1 MVRKLVREKLG
12 KANRDVHFLE
22 LLKGSSI
29 SFVLKI
35 FGMGAGYALTWYI
48 SEYYGAIVLG
58 KYVLALIVLQVFSMF
73 GKAGLDIALLR
84 FIASFSAQEKW
95 GMLRNAYQKSVAL
108 TLILSTLSVFVMY
121 FFGGQLLTL
130 LKDLNDAYL
139 NWAMLFVIPMSIY
152 FIHVQCFRAFKKIKQ
167 FSFYMNV
174 ALPLFT
180 LLFLLY
186 FTNYPVAIETELLPF
201 VSYGLAILLTVS
213 LLLISWT
220 KTILSY
226 RSAIYEEI
234 SYKLLLSTSLPL
246 LLSQSMSLIIG
257 WTDQIMLGTMA
268 TAQDVGVYNVAFK
281 FSLLPTVVLMAI
293 NSIATP
299 KFAEFFGK
307 GDLEGLEKMTKQS
320 TKMIFWFSVPASVL
334 IILFRD
340 YLLGFFPD
348 EFASASLIMLVLI
361 IGQLVNSVVGSVGY
375 ILQMTGHQLICQNIL
390 IVSAIM
396 NVVLNLVLIPEFG
409 ILGAAL
415 ASMSSMVFQN
425 VTMMLYI
432 RKRLGF
438 YTMYLPFFNK

>member
-1 MVRKLVREKLG
+1 MVRKLIKDKLEKV
-12 KANRDVHFLE
+12 NRDVHFLE

-35 FGMGAGYALTWYI
+35 FGMGVGYALTWYI
-48 SEYYGAIVLG
+48 SEYYGAVSLG

-84 FIASFSAQEKW
+84 FVASFSAQGKW
-95 GMLRNAYQKSVAL
+95 AMLKNAYKKSFTL
-108 TLILSTLSVFVMY
+108 TLVFSTLATFSMY
-121 FFGGQLLTL
+121 LFSGQLLRL
-130 LKDLNDAYL
+130 LEDLSQTYL
-139 NWAMLFVIPMSIY
+139 NWMMFFVVPMSVY
-152 FIHVQCFRAFKKIKQ
+152 FVHVQCFRAFKKIKE

-180 LLFLLY
+180 LLFLVY
-186 FTNYPVAIETELLPF
+186 FSYYPIVIETELLPF
-201 VSYGLAILLTVS
+201 VSYGLAILLTAS
-213 LLLISWT
+213 LLLFSWNKMISGYNSESRE
-220 KTILSY
+220 KV
-226 RSAIYEEI
+226 

-257 WTDQIMLGTMA
+257 WTDQLMLGTMT
-268 TAQDVGVYNVAFK
+268 TAQDVGIYNVAFK

-307 GDLEGLEKMTKQS
+307 GDLDGLEKMTKQS
-320 TKMIFWFSVPASVL
+320 TKMIFWLSVPASLL
-334 IILFRD
+334 IIVFRD
-340 YLLGFFPD
+340 DLLGFFPD
-348 EFASASLIMLVLI
+348 EFASASLVMFILI
-361 IGQLVNSVVGSVGY
+361 IGQLVNSIVGSVGY

-396 NVVLNLVLIPEFG
+396 NVGLNLVLIPEFG

-415 ASMSSMVFQN
+415 ASMSSMIFQN
-425 VTMMLYI
+425 LTMMLYI
-432 RKRLGF
+432 RKHLGF
-438 YTMYLPFFNK
+438 YTIYLPFINK

>member
-1 MVRKLVREKLG
+1 MVRKLIKGKLEKV
-12 KANRDVHFLE
+12 NRDVHFLE

-35 FGMGAGYALTWYI
+35 FGMGVGYALTWYI
-48 SEYYGAIVLG
+48 SEYYGAVSLG

-84 FIASFSAQEKW
+84 FVASFSAQGKW
-95 GMLRNAYQKSVAL
+95 AMLKNAYKKSFTL
-108 TLILSTLSVFVMY
+108 TLVFSALATFSMY
-121 FFGGQLLTL
+121 LFSGQLLSL
-130 LKDLNDAYL
+130 LEDLSQTYL
-139 NWAMLFVIPMSIY
+139 NWMMFFVVPMSVY
-152 FIHVQCFRAFKKIKQ
+152 FVHVQCFRAFKKIKE

-180 LLFLLY
+180 LLFLVY
-186 FTNYPVAIETELLPF
+186 FSYYPIVIETELLPF
-201 VSYGLAILLTVS
+201 VSYGLAILLTAS
-213 LLLISWT
+213 LLLFSWNKMISGYNSESRE
-220 KTILSY
+220 KV
-226 RSAIYEEI
+226 

-257 WTDQIMLGTMA
+257 WTDQLMLGTMT
-268 TAQDVGVYNVAFK
+268 TAQDVGIYNVAFK

-307 GDLEGLEKMTKQS
+307 GDLDGLEKMTKQS
-320 TKMIFWFSVPASVL
+320 TKMIFWLSVPASLL
-334 IILFRD
+334 IIVFRD
-340 YLLGFFPD
+340 DLLGFFPD
-348 EFASASLIMLVLI
+348 EFASASLVMLILI
-361 IGQLVNSVVGSVGY
+361 IGQLVNSIVGSVGY

-396 NVVLNLVLIPEFG
+396 NVGLNLVLIPEFG

-415 ASMSSMVFQN
+415 ASMSSMIFQN
-425 VTMMLYI
+425 LTMMLYI
-432 RKRLGF
+432 RKHLGF
-438 YTMYLPFFNK
+438 YTIYLPFINK